1 MLVSCMAVGIGGFVG
16 SILRYLCSSLAPSA
30 PLGVPTLLI
39 NVVGSFVLAILT
51 TLVLKGTLANEQ
63 LSLMLRV
70 GLCGGFTTFS
80 TFSVEALQLL
90 EGDRPFLG
98 LIYLV
103 LSCLLGLGAAYLG
116 SVLAR

>member
-1 MLVSCMAVGIGGFVG
+1 MLVSCMVVGIGGFVG

-30 PLGVPTLLI
+30 PLGLPTLLI
-39 NVVGSFVLAILT
+39 NTAGSFALAALT
-51 TLVLKGTLANEQ
+51 TWTLKGALGNEQ

-90 EGDRPFLG
+90 ERDKPYLG
-98 LIYLV
+98 LIYLI
-103 LSCLLGLGAAYLG
+103 LSCVLGLGAAYLG

>member
-1 MLVSCMAVGIGGFVG
+1 MLVSCMVVGIGGFAG

-30 PLGVPTLLI
+30 PVGLPTLLI
-39 NVVGSFVLAILT
+39 NAVGSFVLAALT
-51 TLVLKGTLANEQ
+51 TWTLKGALGNEQ

-90 EGDRPFLG
+90 EGDKPYLG
-98 LIYLV
+98 LVYLT
-103 LSCLLGLGAAYLG
+103 LSCALGLVAAYLG